1 MADDIKAENYKK
13 SVQKLADEWSKDVG
27 PLFKQLVQI
36 AADLDKLKLPDDKKQ
51 IDELTK
57 KRTEIGKKIDSAT
70 LGFNT
75 SLNIIQ
81 DPVKAE
87 ESELKKL
94 PPWFKEII
102 KRKGIP
108 LSEHWTL
115 KPDLDID
122 IKKKKVNS
130 AGVILEW
137 DW

>member
-13 SVQKLADEWSKDVG
+13 SVQRLADEWSKEVG
-27 PLFKQLVQI
+27 PLFKQLAGI

-51 IDELTK
+51 IDDLTK

-81 DPVKAE
+81 DPVKADE
-87 ESELKKL
+87 NELKKL

-102 KRKGIP
+102 KKKGIP
-108 LSEHWTL
+108 LSKHWTL

-130 AGVILEW
+130 AGITLEW
-137 DW
+137 EW